1 MKLSIIVVLAALAVV
16 NAGSVDVK
24 LQDKKITITPK
35 AADAWQSLISPLTT
49 KETLPVD
56 VPVRWTCHAIQR
68 GFYGTLCEQKER
80 GTEPC
85 KVWEKPISCTASGW
99 PVCCQGSSGGSTNN
113 PYWYKA
119 GQKCADLH
127 PDGVAPFA
135 ACKSSDAKTVV
146 KTGTS
151 ALPVSS
157 TLVSPLK
164 SAADTGCY
172 VGTQGCSGT
181 CAGGY
186 CGATSAGACACYPA
200 SLRRRTTPPPPPS
213 KCDAKKKLC
222 QSDGDCEKAPSG
234 CKTCRDDGP
243 ILNPPLQCKYLS
255 PGDCYCQTAPG
266 PSPGP
271 SPTGCYVGTQGCS
284 GTCAGGYCSATSAG
298 ACACYPG
305 RAAFMN

>member
-1 MKLSIIVVLAALAVV
+1 MKLSIIVVLAALAVA

-56 VPVRWTCHAIQR
+56 VPV
-68 GFYGTLCEQKER
+68 
-80 GTEPC
+80 
-85 KVWEKPISCTASGW
+85 
-99 PVCCQGSSGGSTNN
+99 
-113 PYWYKA
+113 
-119 GQKCADLH
+119 
-127 PDGVAPFA
+127 
-135 ACKSSDAKTVV
+135 
-146 KTGTS
+146 
-151 ALPVSS
+151 LPVSS
-157 TLVSPLK
+157 TLVSSLK

-172 VGTQGCSGT
+172 VDPSQGCSGM

-186 CGATSAGACACYPA
+186 CGATSAGACACWPT

-213 KCDAKKKLC
+213 KCDAQKKLC
-222 QSDGDCEKAPSG
+222 KSDSDCEKAPSG

-243 ILNPPLQCKYLS
+243 ILNPPLQCKYLM

-271 SPTGCYVGTQGCS
+271 SPTGCYIDPSQGCS
-284 GTCAGGYCSATSAG
+284 GTCAGGYCQPTSAG

-305 RAAFMN
+305 RAAPAFMN